1 LHDARK
7 KKTKKTQQTQYADDD
22 NHPVHSNEIGYGG
35 VVPRVDSVKS
45 ISFVISLRTNK
56 LVYNQDRYTDEQEHL
71 FQLVNHLRDSG
82 LGFRKI
88 SQYLNERGYK
98 LKCNKEFRSSDVW
111 SLILRN
117 RQRKERI
124 ELRNKEYPLTIKD
137 FRLNFWD

>member
-1 LHDARK
+1 MTL
-7 KKTKKTQQTQYADDD
+7 
-22 NHPVHSNEIGYGG
+22 
-35 VVPRVDSVKS
+35 RVDFVES

-71 FQLVNHLRDSG
+71 FQLVNHLHESG

-98 LKCNKEFRSSDVW
+98 LKCNKEFRNSDVW

>member
-1 LHDARK
+1 MML
-7 KKTKKTQQTQYADDD
+7 
-22 NHPVHSNEIGYGG
+22 N
-35 VVPRVDSVKS
+35 SVFVKR
-45 ISFVISLRTNK
+45 ISFTLSFRTNN
-56 LVYNQDRYTDEQEHL
+56 LTYFQNRYTDEQEHL
-71 FQLVNHLRDSG
+71 FQLVNHLRESG

-98 LKCNKEFRSSDVW
+98 LKCNKEFRNSDVW

-124 ELRNKEYPLTIKD
+124 ALRNKEYPLTIKD